1 MSNPISDY
9 LERRR
14 LEKNHSVWK
23 EVDAVYKDQTLG
35 SEKTKFPG
43 KTKFSEKKEE
53 TMPDTNIKLTW
64 PSRETLAT
72 AAWILGSKQN
82 IEQAKKVVRDSAG
95 STDQVKAAATSLSAW
110 IDTLLPNPAR
120 DTALSEPVG
129 SLLLAAMDQIEW
141 EDIAIRLIDLYS

>member
-9 LERRR
+9 LERKR

-35 SEKTKFPG
+35 SEKTKF
-43 KTKFSEKKEE
+43 SEKKEE

-64 PSRETLAT
+64 PSRETLTT

-141 EDIAIRLIDLYS
+141 EDIATRLIDLYS